1 MVEPKK
7 EISVRIEAP
16 SKGETHQI
24 TREPL
29 VSIGCGDSPPA
40 VTGLTSMFQTLS
52 LSGMVGGRRTFRA
65 LGFRMRDQ
73 GWKGGNRGYTEAK
86 GEKSRREN
94 QLVGLKTE

>member
-16 SKGETHQI
+16 SKGETHQR

-52 LSGMVGGRRTFRA
+52 LSREWSVAGGLSVHSEDSECAIKDGRGEIADTRRP
-65 LGFRMRDQ
+65 
-73 GWKGGNRGYTEAK
+73 RGK
-86 GEKSRREN
+86 SRGEKTN
-94 QLVGLKTE
+94 WLV